1 MKLGVLHISDIHI
14 KNSTDK
20 VLEVGSSIAKAC
32 YATAHQSD
40 SFAIIITG
48 DIAFSCKKEE
58 YSLAKVFFG
67 AIKKEIESEIGQTIE
82 IFLSPGNHD
91 CNLKP
96 ESEGRT
102 IIIEQIVK
110 DPTKA
115 NSKGLVSDC
124 TAVQSEFFKF
134 QDCITTLTPVYS
146 DSLWKEYELNV
157 KGSVIRISSLNA
169 AWMSRLPEPQ
179 GQLVFPI
186 ENYYELLESPS
197 NLRLSLI
204 HHPLN
209 WYCQATYHPLKK
221 ALRTHSNAIL
231 SGHEHSSASE
241 EVVDA
246 SIGNVLIFE
255 GAALQPHGHDFDPK
269 FSCLLFDTDENIVFE
284 KRFKASKTCPVEL
297 EELQHALKTTG
308 GCARSSNKI
317 SSAFISFL
325 SDAGGNF
332 THESK
337 QKIVAEDVFLYPELE
352 DTDAEQ
358 DKKYVFAD
366 QIINDWEKLDR
377 TLILGDDES
386 GKTFLLK
393 KAFFDIHS
401 QGGLPIYIKAA
412 DLSSV
417 GTRELDRKISQLA
430 ELQYAK
436 SEEFIYAERVKKVA
450 LVDDLDRVSG
460 GSKNQAKLIEYLS
473 ETFGAIIISASSRFQ
488 LNEYID
494 SSASEALSDF
504 KTLKIRPFGHLMRHN
519 LIKKWCLL
527 GELRT
532 KSELDKK
539 VHDVERI
546 LAIILGK
553 NLVPSKPIY
562 LLILLQS
569 CAHEQ
574 QAELQNSGFSQYYEY
589 LIVKSLKEA
598 EFRMDHL
605 NEMFNYLSHLAWFYK
620 SKDTTDLDSA
630 SLREFNTKFCD
641 EFATV
646 DFEGRLTV
654 LKQAKILTQDGD
666 QFSFSYSYIYFLF
679 VGKYLAA
686 NLHKTAIKDLVSGYC
701 KELYRKENANSV
713 MFLTHHGNDPWVID
727 QISDVLNGCFS
738 DYTPIEFNGDIAAIS
753 SLVNTTAQIVI
764 DDINDQ
770 DIERNQLNSRRA
782 ADVSESR
789 EIPEPPKSSALSPG
803 NTDSIL
809 SLTSNINLMIKTSE
823 ILGHITK
830 NYYGSLERSRKASYL
845 EQIFN
850 GSLRTLKAIFEEIVD
865 QPDAF
870 VAELERMLKERKPQ
884 LTAKEAKETAKKL
897 AFQVLGM
904 ICTGFIARVGQ
915 VVSSERI
922 REDINSVVNTKS
934 NNAYRLIGIA
944 SCLVHPGHIPFDAIE
959 KLAKETISN
968 NFAFTI
974 LQSLVF
980 YHLHMFHTTDKDK
993 QRLAAS
999 VKIGMN
1005 QSRAIDIVT
1014 NKGKM
1019 LGK

>member
-14 KNSTDK
+14 KNPTDK

-32 YATAHQSD
+32 YAAAHQSD
-40 SFAIIITG
+40 AFAIIVTG

-58 YSLAKVFFG
+58 YDLAEAFFT
-67 AIKKEIESEIGQTIE
+67 AVKNEIETEIGRSIE
-82 IFLSPGNHD
+82 IFLAPGNHD
-91 CNLKP
+91 CMLKP
-96 ESEGRT
+96 EDEGRT

-110 DPTKA
+110 NPSKA
-115 NSKGLVSDC
+115 NSKSLVDDC

-134 QDCITTLTPVYS
+134 QDRVSTLAPVYS
-146 DSLWKEYELNV
+146 DSLWKEYELNI
-157 KGSVIRISSLNA
+157 KGSVVRISSLNA

-186 ENYYELLESPS
+186 DNYYELLESPS

-209 WYCQATYHPLKK
+209 WYCQASYHPLKK

-241 EVVDA
+241 EIIDE

-255 GAALQPHGHDFDPK
+255 GAALQPHGNDFDPR
-269 FSCLLFDTDENIVFE
+269 FSCLLFDADEKIVFE
-284 KRFKASKTCPVEL
+284 KRFKASRACPVEI
-297 EELQHALKTTG
+297 EELQHALSVSG
-308 GCARSSNKI
+308 GSTRNTNKI
-317 SSAFISFL
+317 APGFIEFL

-337 QKIVAEDVFLYPELE
+337 KKLVAEDVFLYPELE
-352 DTDAEQ
+352 DTNAEQ
-358 DKKYVFAD
+358 DKKYIYAD
-366 QIINDWEKLDR
+366 KLISSWEELGR
-377 TLILGDDES
+377 TLVLGDDES

-393 KAFFDIHS
+393 RAFFDVHS

-412 DLSSV
+412 ELSSV
-417 GTRELDRKISQLA
+417 GTRELDRKITQLA
-430 ELQYAK
+430 EVQYEK
-436 SEEFIYAERVKKVA
+436 SEEFVYADRIKKVA

-473 ETFGAIIISASSRFQ
+473 EIFGAVIVTASSRYQ

-494 SSASEALSDF
+494 SSAAEALSDF
-504 KTLKIRPFGHLMRHN
+504 ETLKIRPFGHLMRHN

-527 GELRT
+527 GSLNT

-546 LAIILGK
+546 LGVILGK

-569 CAHEQ
+569 CAQEQ

-598 EFRMDHL
+598 DFRMDHL
-605 NEMFNYLSHLAWFYK
+605 NEMFNYLSNLAWFFK
-620 SKDTTDLDSA
+620 SNDVTELGQSK
-630 SLREFNTKFCD
+630 LREFNTKFCD
-641 EFATV
+641 EYATV
-646 DFEGRLTV
+646 DFDTRLAL
-654 LKQAKILTQDGD
+654 LKQAKILTQDGEL
-666 QFSFSYSYIYFLF
+666 FSFSYSYVYFLF

-686 NLHKTAIKDLVSGYC
+686 NLHKDTIKSLVSGYC
-701 KELYRKENANSV
+701 KELYRKENANCV
-713 MFLTHHGNDPWVID
+713 MFLTHHGNNPWVID
-727 QISDVLNGCFS
+727 QVSEVLNGCFS
-738 DYTPIEFNGDIAAIS
+738 DQTPIEFNGDIASIS

-770 DIERNQLNSRRA
+770 DVERNQLDSRRA
-782 ADVSESR
+782 ADASDTR
-789 EIPEPPKSSALSPG
+789 DMPEPPKSRSLSSG
-803 NTDSIL
+803 EADSIL
-809 SLTSNINLMIKTSE
+809 SFSSNINLMIKTSE
-823 ILGHITK
+823 IMGHITK
-830 NYYGSLERSRKASYL
+830 NYYGSLERARKASYL
-845 EQIFN
+845 EQIFD
-850 GSLRTLKAIFEEIVD
+850 GSLRSLKAIFEEIFE

-870 VAELERMLKERKPQ
+870 VAELERMLNERKPD
-884 LTAKEAKETAKKL
+884 LTANESKETAKKL

-904 ICTGFIARVGQ
+904 ICTGFISRVGQ
-915 VVSSERI
+915 VVSSEKI
-922 REDINSVVNTKS
+922 REDINSLVSAKP

-944 SCLVHPGHIPFDAIE
+944 SCLVHPGHIPFEAIE
-959 KLAKETISN
+959 KLAKDTISN
-968 NFAFTI
+968 HFAFTM
-974 LQSLVF
+974 LQSLVY

-999 VKIGMN
+999 VNIGMS
-1005 QSRAIDIVT
+1005 QSRAIDIAT
-1014 NKGKM
+1014 NKAKM
-1019 LGK
+1019 LR

>member
-14 KNSTDK
+14 KNPTDK
-20 VLEVGSSIAKAC
+20 VLSVGSSIAKAC

-40 SFAIIITG
+40 SFAIIVTG

-58 YSLAKVFFG
+58 YTLAKVFFE
-67 AIKKEIESEIGQTIE
+67 AIKKEIETEIGRAID
-82 IFLSPGNHD
+82 IFLAPGNHD
-91 CNLKP
+91 CALKP
-96 ESEGRT
+96 EDEGRT

-110 DPTKA
+110 NPSKA
-115 NSKGLVSDC
+115 NSESLVGSC

-134 QDCITTLTPVYS
+134 QDSISTLTPLYS
-146 DSLWKEYELNV
+146 DKLWKEYEIDIN
-157 KGSVIRISSLNA
+157 GSVVRISSLNA

-186 ENYYELLESPS
+186 ENYYEFLESPC

-209 WYCQATYHPLKK
+209 WYCQSSYHPLKK

-241 EVVDA
+241 EIVDA

-255 GAALQPHGHDFDPK
+255 GAALQPHGDDLDPR
-269 FSCLLFDTDENIVFE
+269 FSCLLFDTNENAVFE
-284 KRFKASKTCPVEL
+284 KRFKAGKTNPIEI
-297 EELQHALKTTG
+297 EELKHALKVSG
-308 GCARSSNKI
+308 GCARNSQKI
-317 SSAFISFL
+317 SPAFIAFL

-337 QKIVAEDVFLYPELE
+337 PKIVAEDVFLYPELE
-352 DTDAEQ
+352 DVNADQ
-358 DKKYVFAD
+358 DKKYIYAD
-366 QIINDWEKLDR
+366 QLINSWQELNR
-377 TLILGDDES
+377 TLILGEDES

-393 KAFFDIHS
+393 RAFFDIHS
-401 QGGLPIYIKAA
+401 QGGLPVYIKASE
-412 DLSSV
+412 LSSV
-417 GTRELDRKISQLA
+417 GTRELDRKIAQIA
-430 ELQYAK
+430 NNQYENGDDVTY
-436 SEEFIYAERVKKVA
+436 SERVKKVA
-450 LVDDLDRVSG
+450 LVDDFDRVSG
-460 GSKNQAKLIEYLS
+460 GSKNQAKLIEYLN
-473 ETFGAIIISASSRFQ
+473 EVFGAVIITASSRFQ

-504 KTLKIRPFGHLMRHN
+504 DTLKMRPFGHLMRHN

-527 GELRT
+527 GGLST

-546 LAIILGK
+546 LGVILGK

-569 CAHEQ
+569 CAQEQ
-574 QAELQNSGFSQYYEY
+574 QAELQNSSFSQYYEY

-598 EFRMDHL
+598 DFRMDHL
-605 NEMFNYLSHLAWFYK
+605 NEMFNYLSNLAWFFK
-620 SKDTTDLDSA
+620 SKNTTELDRA
-630 SLREFNTKFCD
+630 NLREFNSQFC
-641 EFATV
+641 EEYATV
-646 DFEGRLTV
+646 EFDSRLR
-654 LKQAKILTQDGD
+654 LLQQAKILTQDGD
-666 QFSFSYSYIYFLF
+666 LFSFSYPYVYFLF

-686 NLHKTAIKDLVSGYC
+686 NLHKDSVKELVSGYC
-701 KELYRKENANSV
+701 KELYRKENANCV
-713 MFLTHHGNDPWVID
+713 MFLTHHGNNPWVID
-727 QISDVLNGCFS
+727 QISEVLNGCFS
-738 DYTPIEFNGDIAAIS
+738 DHNPIEFNGDIASIS
-753 SLVNTTAQIVI
+753 ALVNTTAQIVI
-764 DDINDQ
+764 EDINDR
-770 DIERNQLNSRRA
+770 DIERNQQNSRRD
-782 ADVSESR
+782 ADASESR
-789 EIPEPPKSSALSPG
+789 EIPEPPRSGALSAG
-803 NTDSIL
+803 ETDSVL
-809 SLTSNINLMIKTSE
+809 SFSSNINLMIKTSE

-845 EQIFN
+845 EQIFD
-850 GSLRTLKAIFEEIVD
+850 GSLRSLKAIFEEIVD

-870 VAELERMLKERKPQ
+870 VSELERMLKERKPD
-884 LTAKEAKETAKKL
+884 LTTSESKETAKRL

-904 ICTGFIARVGQ
+904 ICTGFVARAGQ
-915 VVSSERI
+915 VVSSEKI
-922 REDINSVVNTKS
+922 REDISSLVNSKPS
-934 NNAYRLIGIA
+934 NAYRLIEIA
-944 SCLVHPGHIPFDAIE
+944 SCLVHPGHIPFEAIE
-959 KLAKETISN
+959 KLAKDTIAN

-1005 QSRAIDIVT
+1005 QSRAIDIAT
-1014 NKGKM
+1014 SKGKM
-1019 LGK
+1019 LR

>member
-14 KNSTDK
+14 KTPTDK
-20 VLEVGSSIAKAC
+20 VLDVGSSIAKAC
-32 YATAHQSD
+32 YAIAHQSD
-40 SFAIIITG
+40 TFAIVITG

-58 YSLAKVFFG
+58 YQLAEEFFG
-67 AIKKEIESEIGQTIE
+67 AIKSEIESEIGRSVD
-82 IFLSPGNHD
+82 IFLVPGNHD
-91 CNLKP
+91 CMLKP
-96 ESEGRT
+96 ENEGRT

-110 DPTKA
+110 NPSKA
-115 NSKGLVSDC
+115 NSKSLVSDC
-124 TAVQSEFFKF
+124 TAAQSEFFKF
-134 QDCITTLTPVYS
+134 EDRMSTLTPVYS
-146 DSLWKEYELNV
+146 DNLWKEYELSI

-186 ENYYELLESPS
+186 DNYYELLESPS

-209 WYCQATYHPLKK
+209 WYCQASYHPLKK

-241 EVVDA
+241 EIVDG

-255 GAALQPHGHDFDPK
+255 GAALQPHGSDFDPR
-269 FSCLLFDTDENIVFE
+269 FSCLLFDANEKTVIE
-284 KRFKASKTCPVEL
+284 KRFKASKTCPSEL
-297 EELQHALKTTG
+297 EELQHALNVSG
-308 GCARSSNKI
+308 GCARNTNKI
-317 SSAFISFL
+317 SLGFIDFL

-352 DTDAEQ
+352 DTNAEQ
-358 DKKYVFAD
+358 DKKFIFAD
-366 QIINDWEKLDR
+366 KLINSWEELGR

-393 KAFFDIHS
+393 RAHFDIHS

-412 DLSSV
+412 ELSSV
-417 GTRELDRKISQLA
+417 GTRELDRKIAQLA
-430 ELQYAK
+430 EIQYENSA
-436 SEEFIYAERVKKVA
+436 EFIYAERIKKVA
-450 LVDDLDRVSG
+450 LVDDIDRVSG

-473 ETFGAIIISASSRFQ
+473 ETFGTLIITASTRYQ

-494 SSASEALSDF
+494 SSAAEALSDF
-504 KTLKIRPFGHLMRHN
+504 ETLKIRPFGHLMRHN

-527 GELRT
+527 GGLNT
-532 KSELDKK
+532 KAELDKK

-546 LAIILGK
+546 LGIILGK

-569 CAHEQ
+569 CAQEQ

-598 EFRMDHL
+598 DFRLDHL
-605 NEMFNYLSHLAWFYK
+605 NEMFNYLSNLAWFFK
-620 SKDTTDLDSA
+620 SKDLTELDMA
-630 SLREFNTKFCD
+630 SLREFNSRFC
-641 EFATV
+641 EEYATV
-646 DFEGRLTV
+646 DFDTRLTL

-666 QFSFSYSYIYFLF
+666 LFSFSYSYVYFLF

-686 NLHKTAIKDLVSGYC
+686 NLHKDSIKALVSGYC
-701 KELYRKENANSV
+701 KELFRKENANCV
-713 MFLTHHGNDPWVID
+713 MFLTHHGNNPWVID
-727 QISDVLNGCFS
+727 QISEVLNGCFS
-738 DYTPIEFNGDIAAIS
+738 DQTPIEFNGDIASIS

-770 DIERNQLNSRRA
+770 DVERNQLDSRRA
-782 ADVSESR
+782 ADVSDSR
-789 EIPEPPKSSALSPG
+789 EVPEPPKSNSLSSG
-803 NTDSIL
+803 EADSIL
-809 SLTSNINLMIKTSE
+809 SFSSNINLMIKTSE
-823 ILGHITK
+823 IMGHITK

-850 GSLRTLKAIFEEIVD
+850 GSLRSLKAIFEEIFD

-870 VAELERMLKERKPQ
+870 VAELERMLNERKPD
-884 LTAKEAKETAKKL
+884 LTANESKETAKKL

-904 ICTGFIARVGQ
+904 ICTGFISRVGQ
-915 VVSSERI
+915 VVSSEKI
-922 REDINSVVNTKS
+922 REDINSLVNTKS

-944 SCLVHPGHIPFDAIE
+944 SCLVHPGHIPFEAIE
-959 KLAKETISN
+959 KLAKDTISN
-968 NFAFTI
+968 HFAFTI
-974 LQSLVF
+974 LQSLVY

-999 VKIGMN
+999 VNIGMN
-1005 QSRAIDIVT
+1005 QSRAIDIAT
-1014 NKGKM
+1014 NKAKM
-1019 LGK
+1019 LR

>member
-14 KNSTDK
+14 KNPADK

-32 YATAHQSD
+32 YAIAHQSD
-40 SFAIIITG
+40 SFAIIVTG
-48 DIAFSCKKEE
+48 DVAFSCKEEE
-58 YSLAKVFFG
+58 YNLAEIFFSS
-67 AIKKEIESEIGQTIE
+67 IKKEIESETGRAVD

-91 CNLKP
+91 CMLKP
-96 ESEGRT
+96 EDEGRT

-110 DPTKA
+110 DPSKA
-115 NSKGLVSDC
+115 NSKGLVSSC

-134 QDCITTLTPVYS
+134 QDSISTLEPLYS

-157 KGSVIRISSLNA
+157 KGSVVRISSLNA

-197 NLRLSLI
+197 SLRLSLI

-209 WYCQATYHPLKK
+209 WYCQASYHPLKK

-241 EVVDA
+241 EVVDG
-246 SIGNVLIFE
+246 SIGSVLIFE
-255 GAALQPHGHDFDPK
+255 GAALQPHGNDFDPR
-269 FSCLLFDTDENIVFE
+269 FSCLLFDTNEKVVVE
-284 KRFKASKTCPVEL
+284 KRFKAGKSCPVEI
-297 EELQHALKTTG
+297 EELQHALKISG
-308 GCARSSNKI
+308 GCARNNNKI
-317 SSAFISFL
+317 SSGFITFL

-352 DTDAEQ
+352 DTNAEQ
-358 DKKYVFAD
+358 DKKYIFAD
-366 QIINDWEKLDR
+366 QLINDWEALGR

-393 KAFFDIHS
+393 RAFFDIHS
-401 QGGLPIYIKAA
+401 QGGLPIYIKATE
-412 DLSSV
+412 LSSV
-417 GTRELDRKISQLA
+417 GTRELDRKISQLS
-430 ELQYAK
+430 EVQYEK

-473 ETFGAIIISASSRFQ
+473 ETFGTVIVTASSRYQ

-494 SSASEALSDF
+494 SSAAEALSDF
-504 KTLKIRPFGHLMRHN
+504 ETLKIRPFGHLMRHN

-527 GELRT
+527 GGLST

-546 LAIILGK
+546 LAIILGR

-569 CAHEQ
+569 CAQEQ

-598 EFRMDHL
+598 DFRLDHL
-605 NEMFNYLSHLAWFYK
+605 NEMFNYLSNLAWFYK
-620 SKDTTDLDSA
+620 SKDVIELDLA
-630 SLREFNTKFCD
+630 NLREFNSRFC
-641 EFATV
+641 EEYATV
-646 DFEGRLTV
+646 DFDSRLSV
-654 LKQAKILTQDGD
+654 LKQAKILTQDGGLY
-666 QFSFSYSYIYFLF
+666 SFSYSYVYFLF

-686 NLHKTAIKDLVSGYC
+686 NLYKEDIKGLVKGYC
-701 KELYRKENANSV
+701 KELYRKENANCV
-713 MFLTHHGNDPWVID
+713 MFLTHHGSNPWVIE
-727 QISDVLNGCFS
+727 QISEVLNDCFS
-738 DYTPIEFNGDIAAIS
+738 DYTPIEFNGDIASIS
-753 SLVNTTAQIVI
+753 SLVDATAQIVI

-770 DIERNQLNSRRA
+770 DVERNQLNSRRA

-789 EIPEPPKSSALSPG
+789 DIPEPPKSNGLSSG
-803 NTDSIL
+803 EADSIL
-809 SLTSNINLMIKTSE
+809 SFSSNINLMIKTSE

-830 NYYGSLERSRKASYL
+830 NYYGSLERSRKANYL

-850 GSLRTLKAIFEEIVD
+850 GSLRSLKAIFEEIVD

-870 VAELERMLKERKPQ
+870 VAELERMLKERKPD
-884 LTAKEAKETAKKL
+884 LTPSESKETAKKL

-904 ICTGFIARVGQ
+904 ICTGFISRVGQ
-915 VVSSERI
+915 VVSSEKI
-922 REDINSVVNTKS
+922 REDINVLVGQRP

-959 KLAKETISN
+959 RLAKDTAAN

-999 VKIGMN
+999 VNIGMN
-1005 QSRAIDIVT
+1005 QSRAIDVAT
-1014 NKGKM
+1014 NKAKM
-1019 LGK
+1019 LR